1 VSVAGVAIPTVY
13 LLQAAM
19 PTGINSLIVG
29 HAFGLDQRLIAT
41 VIVWSRLVVL
51 AGGLIIS
58 LA

>member
-1 VSVAGVAIPTVY
+1 MAIPTVY